1 MCEEYFPVDQPSKFN
16 RSYQR
21 LKILRQES
29 IKNIKEQIALLD
41 DNEAAEIL
49 MKIGQYLTIKHHYAD
64 TDIANQLKSSCD
76 RWSDW

>member
-1 MCEEYFPVDQPSKFN
+1 MCEEFFPVDQPSKFN

-29 IKNIKEQIALLD
+29 IKNIKEQIALLN

-49 MKIGQYLTIKHHYAD
+49 MQIGQYLTIKHHYAD
-64 TDIANQLKSSCD
+64 TDIANRLKSSCD